1 MCELGW
7 LIEGKVLKS
16 ISICFLLILIQISS
30 VLQTSKIFQELLCNS
45 LKWLII
51 RMKYRNSIGIY
62 YNTSCQTEL
71 KKRRDEIYCSWRE
84 CGLSQSRDLAEPWAH
99 LQKRPASWTP
109 HPSPHPPCEFWFVW
123 MMSKLPRGKVN
134 QITNFCKKAFP
145 EGWESEES
153 SLDSMSRVCSMLT
166 FLLTFTKKGKIMVI
180 FILC

>member
-30 VLQTSKIFQELLCNS
+30 VLQTSKISQELLCNS

-109 HPSPHPPCEFWFVW
+109 HPSPHPLVSSGLCGWCPSYHVGKWTRSQTSAKRLSQRAESLKKVHWTPCPESVACW
-123 MMSKLPRGKVN
+123 L
-134 QITNFCKKAFP
+134 FCWRLQRKEK
-145 EGWESEES
+145 
-153 SLDSMSRVCSMLT
+153 
-166 FLLTFTKKGKIMVI
+166 
-180 FILC
+180 